1 MDANER
7 LIEKEV
13 EDSVTKQESDKAW
26 MQVEL
31 LSHKEVAKV
40 TILNLEEARL
50 LQKQQ
55 HLSSTK
61 TTKKFLKN
69 MDEILS
75 VREGSIVISSL

>member
-1 MDANER
+1 
-7 LIEKEV
+7 
-13 EDSVTKQESDKAW
+13 

-40 TILNLEEARL
+40 TTLNLEEAMS

-55 HLSSTK
+55 HLSSTE
-61 TTKKFLKN
+61 TTKKFLEN

-75 VREGSIVISSL
+75 VREGYIVTSSL

>member
-1 MDANER
+1 
-7 LIEKEV
+7 
-13 EDSVTKQESDKAW
+13 

-31 LSHKEVAKV
+31 LSHKEVAKM
-40 TILNLEEARL
+40 TILNLEEEIL

-55 HLSSTK
+55 RLYSTE

-75 VREGSIVISSL
+75 VREGYIVTSSL

>member
-1 MDANER
+1 
-7 LIEKEV
+7 
-13 EDSVTKQESDKAW
+13 

-31 LSHKEVAKV
+31 LSHKEVAKM
-40 TILNLEEARL
+40 TILNLEEERL

-55 HLSSTK
+55 HLYSTE

-75 VREGSIVISSL
+75 VREGYIVTSSL

>member
-7 LIEKEV
+7 VIEKEV
-13 EDSVTKQESDKAW
+13 EDSVPKQESDKAW

-40 TILNLEEARL
+40 TTLNLEEAIS

-55 HLSSTK
+55 HLSSTETPK
-61 TTKKFLKN
+61 RFLKI

-75 VREGSIVISSL
+75 AREGYIVTSSL

>member
-1 MDANER
+1 
-7 LIEKEV
+7 
-13 EDSVTKQESDKAW
+13 

-31 LSHKEVAKV
+31 LSHKEVAKM
-40 TILNLEEARL
+40 TILNLEEERL

-55 HLSSTK
+55 RLYSTE

-75 VREGSIVISSL
+75 VREGYIVTSSL